1 MLKDRRRLVPFGTVV
16 ENARPVDRPWP
27 GHLDGPA
34 PGSCTPA
41 PAGPVRDD
49 GWYASN
55 DLLGFAHYYSWVVPR
70 RHVAAACYRVGRA
83 MAGTPEVV
91 EYPDRFSG
99 KGATDHRGSTGLGVG
114 RVG

>member
-1 MLKDRRRLVPFGTVV
+1 KCSPGGSSL
-16 ENARPVDRPWP
+16 ARSLRWP
-27 GHLDGPA
+27 GPRDRVLP
-34 PGSCTPA
+34 P